1 MRLNSSNEPR
11 TTRTEYN
18 HVRPHEAI
26 AFNRPLDV
34 HLGMADPSA
43 PNFPETETLPKT

>member
-1 MRLNSSNEPR
+1 MRLNSSNEPGPLVPR
-11 TTRTEYN
+11 CN

-34 HLGMADPSA
+34 HLGMADPTI